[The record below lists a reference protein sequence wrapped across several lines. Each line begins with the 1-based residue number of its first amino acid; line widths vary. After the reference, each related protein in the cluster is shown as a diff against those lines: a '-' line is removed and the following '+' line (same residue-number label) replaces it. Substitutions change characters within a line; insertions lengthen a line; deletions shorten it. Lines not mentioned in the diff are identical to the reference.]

1 MSSQDRG
8 KEPSKSVK
16 KDIDNYC
23 DFLQKQEKKKE
34 KEIAELISDKQSSSK
49 PKATDRTPGSK
60 R

>member
-1 MSSQDRG
+1 MSSQNRG
-8 KEPSKSVK
+8 KEHSSSVK

-34 KEIAELISDKQSSSK
+34 KEIADLISDKQNSSNNRSSDK
-49 PKATDRTPGSK
+49 TPRTK

>member
-1 MSSQDRG
+1 MSSHNNKG
-8 KEPSKSVK
+8 KEHSQNVK

-34 KEIAELISDKQSSSK
+34 KEIADLISDKQNSSNKS
-49 PKATDRTPGSK
+49 PDRSRSK